1 MTRRTSLVSG
11 DVLAEPLEPD
21 GASEALAAALHPL
34 GAVVGGEIGLWAA
47 GPGTDT
53 DVEVDEVFVVLAGTG
68 TVMFQDDV
76 GDDAGDDTGDDTGV
90 ALRPGAVVRLAEGD
104 RTTWRLD
111 ERLLKLY
118 VAVEGPAPT
127 GSRLL
132 AADVTTVPLTG
143 ESRPGIWVEGGWPT
157 ATTELLAD
165 LGRVRVSVWEVTT
178 GVVADLE
185 HDEYL
190 LVLSGA
196 GSLRLEGGPAVPL
209 APHTLV
215 RLGEGERTEWTV
227 TETLRALV
235 VSVVC

>member
-1 MTRRTSLVSG
+1 VTRRTSLVSG

-21 GASEALAAALHPL
+21 GGSEALATALHPF
-34 GAVVGGEIGLWAA
+34 GAVGDGEIGLWAA

-53 DVEVDEVFVVLAGTG
+53 DVEVDEVLVVLAGTG
-68 TVMFQDDV
+68 TVTIH
-76 GDDAGDDTGDDTGV
+76 DDTGGTEV
-90 ALRPGAVVRLAEGD
+90 ALSPGAVVRLAEGD

-118 VAVEGPAPT
+118 VTVEGAPAPT
-127 GSRLL
+127 GDRLL
-132 AADVTTVPLTG
+132 ASDVTTVPLTG

-165 LGRVRVSVWEVTT
+165 LGGVRVSAWEVTT

-196 GSLRLEGGPAVPL
+196 GTLRLEGGPAVRL
-209 APHTLV
+209 APHALV

-235 VSVVC
+235 VSVVG

>member
-21 GASEALAAALHPL
+21 GASEALATALHPL
-34 GAVVGGEIGLWAA
+34 GAVAAGEIGLWAA

-53 DVEVDEVFVVLAGTG
+53 DVEVDEVFVVLAGSG
-68 TVMFQDDV
+68 TVTIH
-76 GDDAGDDTGDDTGV
+76 DTGDGAGDTEV

-127 GSRLL
+127 GDRLL

-165 LGRVRVSVWEVTT
+165 LGGVRVSAWEVTT

-196 GSLRLEGGPAVPL
+196 GTLRLEGGPAVPL
-209 APHTLV
+209 ARHTLV

-235 VSVVC
+235 VSVVG

>member
-21 GASEALAAALHPL
+21 GASEALATALHPL
-34 GAVVGGEIGLWAA
+34 GVVAAGEIGLWAA

-68 TVMFQDDV
+68 TVTIH
-76 GDDAGDDTGDDTGV
+76 DDTGDGTEV
-90 ALRPGAVVRLAEGD
+90 ALSPGAVVRLAEGD
-104 RTTWRLD
+104 RTTWHLA

-118 VAVEGPAPT
+118 VTAEGATAPT
-127 GSRLL
+127 GDRLL

-165 LGRVRVSVWEVTT
+165 LGGVRIAAWEVTT

-196 GSLRLEGGPAVPL
+196 GTLRLEGGPAVRL
-209 APHTLV
+209 APHALV

-235 VSVVC
+235 VTVVG

>member
-1 MTRRTSLVSG
+1 VSG

-21 GASEALAAALHPL
+21 GASEALATALHPL
-34 GAVVGGEIGLWAA
+34 GVVATGEIGLWAA

-68 TVMFQDDV
+68 TLTIH
-76 GDDAGDDTGDDTGV
+76 DDTGHDTGHGTRAGTEV

-104 RTTWRLD
+104 RTTWHLD

-118 VAVEGPAPT
+118 VTAEGAPAPA
-127 GSRLL
+127 GERLL

-165 LGRVRVSVWEVTT
+165 IGRVRVAAWEVTT

-196 GSLRLEGGPAVPL
+196 GTLRLEGGPAVRL
-209 APHTLV
+209 APHALV

-235 VSVVC
+235 VSVVG

>member
-21 GASEALAAALHPL
+21 GASEALATAHHRL
-34 GAVVGGEIGLWAA
+34 GAVAGGEIGLWAA

-53 DVEVDEVFVVLAGTG
+53 DVEVDEIFVVLAGTG
-68 TVMFQDDV
+68 TVMFQD
-76 GDDAGDDTGDDTGV
+76 GTGV

-104 RTTWRLD
+104 RTIWRLD

-165 LGRVRVSVWEVTT
+165 LGRVRVSAWEVTT

-196 GSLRLEGGPAVPL
+196 GTLRLEGGPAVPL

-235 VSVVC
+235 VSVVG